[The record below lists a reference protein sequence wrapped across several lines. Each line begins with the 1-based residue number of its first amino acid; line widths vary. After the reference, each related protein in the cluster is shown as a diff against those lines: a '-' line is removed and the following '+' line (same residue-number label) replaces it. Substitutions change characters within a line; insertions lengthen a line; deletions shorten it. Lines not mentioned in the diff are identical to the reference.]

1 MGLGAEFHAVDRS
14 FIRVKISS
22 QDSTRLPRLLL
33 DGLSE
38 TRTVTGH
45 GSIPNQTKPIL
56 NPPAGT
62 W

>member
-14 FIRVKISS
+14 FPGVKISS
-22 QDSTRLPRLLL
+22 QVSTRLPRLLL
-33 DGLSE
+33 DDLSE
-38 TRTVTGH
+38 TRTVTSH
-45 GSIPNQTKPIL
+45 GSILNQTKPIL